1 MLSPSFASY
10 KRRKMARPKKE
21 KEQKLSK
28 VMVIR
33 LTEGEHKQLEQFSIM
48 CSQHVSVLVRKRLF
62 SGNYP
67 KALTPK
73 ITVQLYAELNRIGVN
88 LNQLT
93 KQVNAGKLAVGLL
106 RVLNELSVQQQAI
119 VKHLLDDRS

>member
-1 MLSPSFASY
+1 
-10 KRRKMARPKKE
+10 MARPKKG

-33 LTEGEHKQLEQFSIM
+33 LTEGELKQLEQFSIM

-62 SGNYP
+62 SGSYP

-119 VKHLLDDRS
+119 IKHLIDDRS

>member
-1 MLSPSFASY
+1 MRIKTS
-10 KRRKMARPKKE
+10 KMARPKKE

-28 VMVIR
+28 VLVVR
-33 LTEGEHKQLEQFSIM
+33 LTEGELRQLEQFSIM
-48 CSQHVSVLVRKRLF
+48 CSQHVSVMVRKRLF

-67 KALTPK
+67 KALPPK

-93 KQVNAGKLAVGLL
+93 RQVNSGKLAVGLL
-106 RVLNELSVQQQAI
+106 QVLNALFAQQQTI
-119 VKHLLDDRS
+119 IKHLLDDRG

>member
-1 MLSPSFASY
+1 MS
-10 KRRKMARPKKE
+10 KMARPKKE

-28 VMVIR
+28 VLVVR
-33 LTEGEHKQLEQFSIM
+33 LTEGELKQLEQLSIM
-48 CSQHVSVLVRKRLF
+48 CSQHVSVLVRNRLF

-67 KALTPK
+67 KAVTPK

-93 KQVNAGKLAVGLL
+93 RQVNSGKLAVGLL
-106 RVLNELSVQQQAI
+106 QVLIALFAQQQTI
-119 VKHLLDDRS
+119 IQHLLDYRC

>member
-1 MLSPSFASY
+1 
-10 KRRKMARPKKE
+10 MARPKKE
-21 KEQKLSK
+21 KEHKLSK

-33 LTEGEHKQLEQFSIM
+33 LTEGELKQLEQFSIM
-48 CSQHVSVLVRKRLF
+48 CSQHVSALVRKRLF
-62 SGNYP
+62 SGSYP
-67 KALTPK
+67 KAITPK

-106 RVLNELSVQQQAI
+106 PVLDELSAQQQAI
-119 VKHLLDDRS
+119 IKHLLDDRS